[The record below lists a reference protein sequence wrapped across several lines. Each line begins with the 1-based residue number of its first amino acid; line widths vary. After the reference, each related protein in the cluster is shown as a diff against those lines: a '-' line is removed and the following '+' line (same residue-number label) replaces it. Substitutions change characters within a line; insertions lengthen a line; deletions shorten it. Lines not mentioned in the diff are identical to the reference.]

1 MKKKSQTY
9 NVIFNSAVGIIA
21 SLVQIVLNY
30 VVRIVIVRE
39 LGAEINGIH
48 NLFQNLINVM
58 MLIETGF
65 STALIVHLYK
75 PIEEKDKNLI
85 LQVMMFYKKIYLA
98 IGCAFFLVC
107 AFVNIFVID
116 SLITSSIALNQI
128 RVYFMLFAFS
138 FVANYFTCYKR
149 GMLFAEQKNRISIV
163 ATLISEV
170 TFRSLQIVT
179 AIIWHRYSIMLV
191 LIIAEKLVSNI
202 ICNIY
207 VNRHH
212 PYLKE
217 TKNIVVSRK
226 IKESIFNMVK
236 PLFVYNV
243 ASTLQQSAKSIYI
256 SMFMG
261 NVKIVGYVGNYQL
274 IISAIQMLCS
284 HFGGAYTSSFGN
296 IAVSNDKDH
305 MFHVYEKFAFFMD
318 WIAIVMCAGIL
329 ACVQDFIMFA
339 FGRTYL
345 LEISVII
352 VLLIDMYVYL
362 LNIPI
367 ISIQNALGL
376 HNKDIKYMVI
386 QAITALAF
394 GYFGGK
400 YCGMMGILLGLLI
413 PQIVFTLI
421 NKGMIIYKNVFEK
434 SGWTFLV
441 FVTKEIVKCIFVTI
455 INYLV
460 CIFINTNSYFI
471 NFLLK
476 GCVTIIVCGILF
488 IMFSFKNQY
497 LKEYLSLVKRK

>member
-9 NVIFNSAVGIIA
+9 NIMLNSAVGIIA

-30 VVRIVIVRE
+30 VVRIVIVKE

-85 LQVMMFYKKIYLA
+85 LQVMTFYKKIYLV
-98 IGCAFFLVC
+98 IGCAFFSICV
-107 AFVNIFVID
+107 FVNIFVID
-116 SLITSSIALNQI
+116 SLITSSIALSQI
-128 RVYFMLFAFS
+128 RIYFMLFAFS

-170 TFRSLQIVT
+170 TFRSLQIVS
-179 AIIWHRYSIMLV
+179 AVVWHQYSIMLI
-191 LIIAEKLVSNI
+191 LIIGEKLVSNI

-217 TKNIVVSRK
+217 TKNVVVSK
-226 IKESIFNMVK
+226 NIKESIFNMVK
-236 PLFVYNV
+236 PLFIYNV

-296 IAVSNDKDH
+296 IAVNNDKDH
-305 MFHVYEKFAFFMD
+305 MFYVYEKFAFFMD

-329 ACVQDFIMFA
+329 ACAQDFIMFA
-339 FGRTYL
+339 FGKTYL
-345 LEISVII
+345 LKISVII
-352 VLLIDMYVYL
+352 ILLIDMYVYL

-376 HNKDIKYMVI
+376 HHKDIKYMVI
-386 QAITALAF
+386 QAILALLF

-421 NKGMIIYKNVFEK
+421 NKGMIIYKNVFDK
-434 SGWTFLV
+434 TGWSFLV
-441 FVTKEIVKCIFVTI
+441 FITKEIAKCILVTLI
-455 INYLV
+455 SYFA
-460 CIFINTNSYFI
+460 CIGIDTNSYFM

-476 GCVTIIVCGILF
+476 GCVTVIVCGLSF
-488 IMFSFKNQY
+488 IALSFRNPY
-497 LKEYLSLVKRK
+497 VKEYLDLIKRK